1 MTRTHK
7 ILLCILAIIL
17 GWFLL
22 GFGYGN
28 TLGNPNISTISF
40 LLGFALCLGGF
51 IAIIIFANSG
61 GKTYSQ
67 KLHILNFEKQS
78 KGWNH
83 NLYDLCLSNVKSI
96 QYTKYDY
103 KDFGSWQIELK
114 IKRLIYNGKD
124 SWLIVQNKID
134 KEWFDE
140 TIIKKEELNQ
150 SNLFLI
156 INKI

>member
-1 MTRTHK
+1 MTRIHK
-7 ILLCILAIIL
+7 ILLSILAIVL

-22 GFGYGN
+22 GFGYGT
-28 TLGNPNISTISF
+28 TLGHPISTVSF
-40 LLGFALCLGGF
+40 LIGFALCPSGF
-51 IAIIIFANSG
+51 IALIIFANSG

-67 KLHILNFEKQS
+67 KIHILNFEKQS

-103 KDFGSWQIELK
+103 KDFASWHIELK
-114 IKRLIYNGKD
+114 DKRLIYNGKD

-134 KEWFDE
+134 KEWVDE
-140 TIIKKEELNQ
+140 TIIKKEELND

-156 INKI
+156 INKT